1 MLNLEKQKELFK
13 NHVATLTDYGNIKIL
28 DFKAP
33 DTCFYRI
40 RFMFEEDYCR
50 LHISGDLGEL
60 IASNY
65 NNMTYEGFSNYVNN
79 INYFKEKINCH
90 SRPIYVYDYE
100 KALEELRQ
108 RAADE
113 GDWLENSDRYDYET
127 NDEARLESIIDDILD
142 DFSTSTG
149 ISGDGCEA
157 LEEINPDAWEFV
169 SDIGKEETGILDLY
183 MLAFKLAK
191 EQIDSQNSQVDDK
204 PQEITLKL
212 PCRTGDHIY
221 IAEKYGNYVQD
232 ATIVGIS
239 EADDIDCFCYKVYM
253 DPDTYEIIELEE
265 YSKSWFLTEKE
276 AEEKLKENK

>member
-1 MLNLEKQKELFK
+1 MLNLEKKELFK
-13 NHVATLTDYGNIKIL
+13 KHVATLTDYGNIKIL

-50 LHISGDLGEL
+50 LHISGNLGEL

-65 NNMTYEGFSNYVNN
+65 NNMTYEKFSDFVNDVG
-79 INYFKEKINCH
+79 YFEEKINCH
-90 SRPIYVYDYE
+90 SRPIYIYDYE

-113 GDWLENSDRYDYET
+113 GDWLEISDRYDYET
-127 NDEARLESIIDDILD
+127 NDEVRLESIIGDILD
-142 DFSTSTG
+142 DFSESTG
-149 ISGDGCEA
+149 ISGDGCKV

-169 SDIGKEETGILDLY
+169 SNIGKEKTDILDLY

-239 EADDIDCFCYKVYM
+239 EADDIDRFCYKVYM

-265 YSKSWFLTEKE
+265 YGKSWFLTEKE
-276 AEEKLKENK
+276 AEEKLRENE